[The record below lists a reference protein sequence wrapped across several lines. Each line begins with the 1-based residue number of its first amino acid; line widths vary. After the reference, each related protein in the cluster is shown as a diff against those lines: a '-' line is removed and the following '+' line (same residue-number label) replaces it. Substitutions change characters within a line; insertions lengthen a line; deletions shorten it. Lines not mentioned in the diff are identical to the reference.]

1 MRGVS
6 AAVSGILRTLSICV
20 PVALAEAPPAL
31 AQTVANSTLDADIPA
46 QPLAQALAAFASQT
60 GLQLVYVSG
69 VVRSQKSH
77 AVSAGMSSQD
87 ALSRLLRG
95 TGLRFEY
102 LTPHSIRIL
111 AAPAPKT
118 NAAGTTAD
126 EDEVIVTANRRE
138 EAVQNVPMTIQVLT
152 QATLARLNATTFAGR
167 YGARGR
173 AESELHLHTGPRNG

>member
-1 MRGVS
+1 MRGGR
-6 AAVSGILRTLSICV
+6 AAVSRFLRTLPLCV
-20 PVALAEAPPAL
+20 PGALFNAPGAL
-31 AQTVANSTLDADIPA
+31 AQAVANSTLGNDLPA
-46 QPLAQALAAFASQT
+46 QPLAQALAEFASQT

-77 AVSAGMSSQD
+77 AVPAGLSSQD
-87 ALSRLLRG
+87 ALSRLLGG

-138 EAVQNVPMTIQVLT
+138 EAV
-152 QATLARLNATTFAGR
+152 
-167 YGARGR
+167 
-173 AESELHLHTGPRNG
+173 